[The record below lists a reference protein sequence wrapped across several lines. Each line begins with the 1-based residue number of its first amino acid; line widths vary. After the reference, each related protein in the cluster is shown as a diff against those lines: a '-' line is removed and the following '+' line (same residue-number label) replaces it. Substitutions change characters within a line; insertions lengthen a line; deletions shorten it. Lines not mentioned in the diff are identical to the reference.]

1 VSARGAAAGAFL
13 VLVLGGCGYS
23 VRGNLPPHIKT
34 VAVPMFANHTSRP
47 GLETVITR
55 AIVEAFSADGRLRVV
70 APRDADAVLEGEVV
84 DRQLSSI
91 AFDPKANVQQ
101 YRLLITLNVRF
112 RDQRENKVL
121 FEQKSLS
128 EQSDFRVL
136 GSVSDTISEEEGALR
151 AATVDIAR
159 AVVILAIQRF

>member
-1 VSARGAAAGAFL
+1 VSPLGGAAAAL
-13 VLVLGGCGYS
+13 LALALGGCGYT
-23 VRGNLPPHIKT
+23 VRGNLPAHIKT
-34 VAVPMFANHTSRP
+34 VAVPMFTNRTPRP
-47 GLETVITR
+47 GIETVITR
-55 AIVEAFSADGRLRVV
+55 AIVEAFSTDGRLRVV
-70 APRDADAVLEGEVV
+70 APGDADAVLEGEVV
-84 DRQLSSI
+84 DRQLVSI

-112 RDQRENKVL
+112 RDARENTLL
-121 FEQKSLS
+121 FEQRSLQ

-136 GSVSDTISEEEGALR
+136 GTVSDTIAEEEGALR